1 LFVTDKLY
9 ASIVACTEERI
20 QQLSDDKKAVEK
32 EVIICFNL
40 PKTLMQWQYFANKW
54 LFNSI

>member
-40 PKTLMQWQYFANKW
+40 PNP
-54 LFNSI
+54 